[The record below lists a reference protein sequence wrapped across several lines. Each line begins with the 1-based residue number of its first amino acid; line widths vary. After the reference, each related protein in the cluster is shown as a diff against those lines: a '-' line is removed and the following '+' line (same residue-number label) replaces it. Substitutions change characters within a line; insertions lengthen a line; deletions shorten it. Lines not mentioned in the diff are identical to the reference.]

1 MASKTLGGIF
11 QANTF
16 IWGRGYCV
24 STIGIDEQRI
34 REYVQWQEKKE
45 QEIEKLQGKLFDEN

>member
-1 MASKTLGGIF
+1 LG
-11 QANTF
+11 QAFVGT
-16 IWGRGYCV
+16 RTTRV

-45 QEIEKLQGKLFDEN
+45 QEIEKLQGNLFDEN